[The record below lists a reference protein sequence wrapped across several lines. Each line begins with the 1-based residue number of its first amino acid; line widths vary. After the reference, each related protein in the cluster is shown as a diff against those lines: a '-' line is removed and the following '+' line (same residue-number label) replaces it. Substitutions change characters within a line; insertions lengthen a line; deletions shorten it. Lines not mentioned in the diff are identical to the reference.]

1 MNDDFR
7 TRGIEPLVFRHAN
20 GWLSWQAVVGDLVSR
35 GHPDAHIRVEASGVD
50 GAVTWAAEVEW
61 GPNQERVTDQPS
73 LGEALATLWQEVS
86 NHHWMYEGDMGKRGP
101 ALYGPDEWL
110 DHDTL
115 EALNRMLTV
124 AADVFGSDWAVL
136 FTYHPVQQ
144 PDQRVNS
151 RLIARSGDVAV
162 AGRGATL
169 LDAVRGLFRATAP
182 FFASGT

>member
-1 MNDDFR
+1 MSNDFR

-35 GHPDAHIRVEASGVD
+35 GHPDAHIRVEASGAD
-50 GAVTWAAEVEW
+50 GAVIWAAEVEW
-61 GPNQERVTDQPS
+61 GPNQERVTEQPA
-73 LGEALATLWQEVS
+73 LGAALAMLWQEVS
-86 NHHWMYEGDMGKRGP
+86 GHHWIYDGDMSKRGP
-101 ALYGPDEWL
+101 ALYGPSEWL
-110 DHDTL
+110 DRDTL
-115 EALNRMLTV
+115 EALERMLTV
-124 AADVFGSDWAVL
+124 AADVFGKDWAVL